1 MEDEHLDSH
10 VLDYK
15 LKKQKKSENNA
26 MAVSPLSAPAHLRPP
41 HTSSHQLLGARRM
54 KKPSDN
60 TRQEDG
66 MEELL
71 EDVPGVDLRWSL
83 GESSEWLVL
92 TPDPGA
98 VPPACTL
105 TRPRRP

>member
-26 MAVSPLSAPAHLRPP
+26 MAVSLRPP

-71 EDVPGVDLRWSL
+71 EDVSGVDLRWSL
-83 GESSEWLVL
+83 GESSEWLML